1 MLQVTINEKGG
12 QTRQENFDKGEITI
26 GRVQGN
32 DIILPKGNI
41 SKRHSRIVLKD
52 GKFIIVDLKST
63 NGTYVNGKK
72 ITAPQV
78 VKASDKIYIGDFT
91 LQLNGASAESAVE
104 ARAPNVRSNR
114 SDEIDLFGGDS
125 ALEPEAARAP
135 TPGLIDDN
143 FDQEFDAPEAAAK
156 LSRPAARRSMPARAL
171 EPEAEAEAEAE
182 YAKLG
187 LERAEERR
195 LEGALDENPGADF
208 REPSNLASRSRRS
221 DVSRGPSRSRQAAA
235 ARIKSEARDEVS
247 SFGPDFSLAAARP
260 VSSSPVGLTEVP
272 APADE
277 GVPKEAAAPA
287 EVESPPVASNGPA
300 APRPVSEMPAAEA
313 APPADPAVPVAP
325 AVIAP
330 IVKPS
335 ISAPLDRPKVV
346 QRLHRSAVQ
355 DLGLGSV
362 APSNL
367 PDYATRTEEWAQQEV
382 ERLHAAGRVHD
393 PAGVAEEVAKLAT
406 DLGPL
411 HELLVDDDVV
421 ELEITPDG
429 RILADRDGRLEPVGD
444 PIGDPA
450 VVSRIVRQLG
460 VLGGADP
467 RPEAPL
473 VDVRLADGARV
484 VAAMSPL
491 SFRGPTLSLR
501 KTSRDFFTL
510 EKLLEY
516 NTVSPAMMTFIDY
529 CVRYRRNILLSI
541 GHGVTATATLNAL
554 VAQMPT
560 DDRVVTI
567 EAGVE
572 LHLDGSRNLTAL
584 EPSAIT
590 PVEALLRHAV
600 RMQADRA
607 IVGGMTRASV
617 FDVVRT
623 VSGPLEG
630 SVVAYPSP
638 SPLEA
643 VRRLA
648 DEDLAGH
655 FESPARA
662 RAAVAAAF
670 PVVLQEKK
678 FLDNSRRIVAISEI
692 LVEEDELQA
701 HDLFTFTAEG
711 VDENLIVTGTF
722 SASGR
727 VPAFLTELVERG
739 EAEIDREIFN
749 A

>member
-78 VKASDKIYIGDFT
+78 VKSSDKIYIGDFT
-91 LQLNGASAESAVE
+91 LQLNGASAEPAVE
-104 ARAPNVRSNR
+104 ARAFNARPKRE
-114 SDEIDLFGGDS
+114 DEIDLFGGDG
-125 ALEPEAARAP
+125 ALDADQGRAP
-135 TPGLIDDN
+135 TPGLIDDS
-143 FDQEFDAPEAAAK
+143 FDHEFDAPESVVK
-156 LSRPAARRSMPARAL
+156 LPKPAARRSAAPRS
-171 EPEAEAEAEAE
+171 EPEPELESE
-182 YAKLG
+182 LG
-187 LERAEERR
+187 KFGIERAEELR
-195 LEGALDENPGADF
+195 LEGALDEEAGSDF
-208 REPSNLASRSRRS
+208 RDPSSLAASRLRRS
-221 DVSRGPSRSRQAAA
+221 DVSRGPSRSRQAP
-235 ARIKSEARDEVS
+235 RTRPESRDDGPGQGAE
-247 SFGPDFSLAAARP
+247 FGGSIAPPALG
-260 VSSSPVGLTEVP
+260 SPVALTG
-272 APADE
+272 AP
-277 GVPKEAAAPA
+277 
-287 EVESPPVASNGPA
+287 GPA
-300 APRPVSEMPAAEA
+300 AE
-313 APPADPAVPVAP
+313 AVPVAP
-325 AVIAP
+325 STPVGVAPAVPAP
-330 IVKPS
+330 AASEAPVAPVAPAAPAAPAAGRS
-335 ISAPLDRPKVV
+335 PRGTPLDRHRLIT
-346 QRLHRSAVQ
+346 RLHRMVVHA
-355 DLGLGSV
+355 LGLSSV
-362 APSNL
+362 VPARL
-367 PDYATRTEEWAQQEV
+367 PRFATRAEAWAREELA
-382 ERLHAAGRVHD
+382 RLRVAGRVQD
-393 PAGVAEEVAKLAT
+393 TDGVAEEVARLAT
-406 DLGPL
+406 DLSPIQD
-411 HELLVDDDVV
+411 LLVDEEVV
-421 ELEITPDG
+421 ELEIAPDG
-429 RILADRDGRLEPVGD
+429 RILADRDGRLEPAGEPVE
-444 PIGDPA
+444 DPA
-450 VVSRIVRQLG
+450 VVGCLVRQLG

-484 VAAMSPL
+484 VGSLPPL

-529 CVRYRRNILLSI
+529 CVRYRRNVLLSV

-560 DDRVVTI
+560 DDRVVSI
-567 EAGVE
+567 EDGIE
-572 LHLDGSRNLTAL
+572 LHLDGMRNLTAL
-584 EPSAIT
+584 EPSPLT
-590 PVEALLRHAV
+590 PVECLLRYAV
-600 RMQADRA
+600 RMQADR
-607 IVGGMTRASV
+607 VVV
-617 FDVVRT
+617 FGVTKESAFEVVRT

-630 SVVAYPSP
+630 SVVAYPAS

-648 DEDLAGH
+648 EEELAGR
-655 FESPARA
+655 FESAERT
-662 RAAVAAAF
+662 RRAVADAF

-678 FLDNSRRIVAISEI
+678 FLDNSRRIVAISEVV
-692 LVEEDELQA
+692 VEDDA
-701 HDLFTFTAEG
+701 IKVHDLFRFAPEG

-727 VPAFLTELVERG
+727 VPAFLKELVERG
-739 EAEIDREIFN
+739 EAEVDMEIFK